1 MTNEDKEMAA
11 SVVGA
16 SSGVSAAND
25 APKQTDASGAAAK
38 NQSNNVK
45 IETPIIPVISP
56 EIMEAAKK
64 NTFIAQ
70 ATILS
75 TAEIVRSCH
84 LTVSPGDIPPDMD
97 SKQYTMAAL
106 HFLSSYVPMI
116 SEHDDETKRDKSQS
130 KHSWEVVKD
139 AFPILPLLHPINP
152 QESLEKRV
160 YGRVKPL
167 VELGK
172 VERKECPDSMDL
184 DLDFRRKVL
193 NLERA
198 FTSSLPFT
206 STKQSALE
214 IPLVLQR
221 YVPRRKLCPR
231 IETEGVKEELTLMI
245 SGHVQ
250 QESQSGAATKKPRI
264 TIP

>member
-1 MTNEDKEMAA
+1 
-11 SVVGA
+11 
-16 SSGVSAAND
+16 
-25 APKQTDASGAAAK
+25 
-38 NQSNNVK
+38 
-45 IETPIIPVISP
+45 
-56 EIMEAAKK
+56 
-64 NTFIAQ
+64 
-70 ATILS
+70 
-75 TAEIVRSCH
+75 
-84 LTVSPGDIPPDMD
+84 
-97 SKQYTMAAL
+97 
-106 HFLSSYVPMI
+106 
-116 SEHDDETKRDKSQS
+116 
-130 KHSWEVVKD
+130 
-139 AFPILPLLHPINP
+139 
-152 QESLEKRV
+152 
-160 YGRVKPL
+160 
-167 VELGK
+167 
-172 VERKECPDSMDL
+172 MDL

-250 QESQSGAATKKPRI
+250 QESQSGAGAKKPRI